1 MKKKCL
7 IIILCSLLL
16 SSCSSAEVHQSEEA
30 PPDSIENSVSES
42 AESTSEVNLIDNV
55 TYEEI
60 FSENQYVVK
69 FQNGNDVDILLEA
82 EVTFKNADG
91 TTEGTAFDSIFCFH
105 RNSSGVLAF
114 DMPHTETEYVSGVTP
129 EISLSAS
136 ETGIFAPESSSVDK
150 FTIEQNQTENGDV
163 TVSCTNTSDKRV
175 DNVRLMCIYYLGGS
189 PVGHDEYVY
198 LECAAGATFDYTFY
212 KPYDSILGDM
222 EFDSYEVYVLSAFN
236 DNY

>member
-1 MKKKCL
+1 MKKRCL
-7 IIILCSLLL
+7 VIILCSLLL
-16 SSCSSAEVHQSEEA
+16 SGCGSTEVQSEEA
-30 PPDSIENSVSES
+30 LLDGVENSVSETVGQ
-42 AESTSEVNLIDNV
+42 TSEVNLIDNV
-55 TYEEI
+55 AYEEV

-69 FQNGNDVDILLEA
+69 FQNGNDIDILLEA

-91 TTEGTAFDSIFCFH
+91 NVEGTAFDSIFCFH

-114 DMPHTETEYVSGVTP
+114 DMPHTETEYVSGITP

-150 FTIEQNQTENGDV
+150 FTIEHNLTENEDV
-163 TVSCTNTSDKRV
+163 TVSCTNTSDKQV
-175 DNVRLMCIYYLGGS
+175 DNVRLMCIYYLDGA

-198 LECAAGATFDYTFY
+198 LECTAGATFDYTFY

-222 EFDSYEVYVLSAFN
+222 EFDSYEVCVLSAFD